1 MKRFK
6 MKAGQLKAGDVFYR
20 HAHTLETYTFKFKER
35 FVYAEGGDFA
45 AIYDLDQD
53 VYVRGQQRVVADFDV
68 GEKYR
73 VGPFDYEVL
82 AIGNQEAFV
91 RHLDLGSEH
100 VHPLSLEVDQ

>member
-1 MKRFK
+1 MKRLK

-20 HAHTLETYTFKFKER
+20 HKNTLETYTFKFKER
-35 FVYAEGGDFA
+35 FVYAEGGDCA

-53 VYVRGQQRVVADFDV
+53 IYVRGPQRVVADFVV

-82 AIGNQEAFV
+82 AIGNQKAFV
-91 RHLDLGSEH
+91 RQLDLGCEVTHS
-100 VHPLSLEVDQ
+100 LSLRVDQ